1 MLCAACLTI
10 FDTLDLL
17 GGRTVR
23 CFNTWCCSKKRSGKE
38 SWKVPPQRPP
48 DPQFFGSSQ
57 SGQVG
62 DLICIMRVT
71 HRTYLGAFMTHCGG
85 LSSIVP
91 AGHPLKCLLTCWALE
106 RVAPDSQTR
115 SIDGFNFLDVPKSEV
130 FSPEANASSSVSF
143 EQSRPLFC
151 NIRPRKQPNI

>member
-1 MLCAACLTI
+1 MCLSFLTVLKALLVMRQYGGCGTVGMLSASAFEMVREGNLAGTPSEG
-10 FDTLDLL
+10 LL
-17 GGRTVR
+17 I
-23 CFNTWCCSKKRSGKE
+23 
-38 SWKVPPQRPP
+38 PPLP
-48 DPQFFGSSQ
+48 GSTQ
-57 SGQVG
+57 SGQAG

-115 SIDGFNFLDVPKSEV
+115 SN
-130 FSPEANASSSVSF
+130 
-143 EQSRPLFC
+143 
-151 NIRPRKQPNI
+151 